1 VVSSPAIHRGEI
13 WWVSLPEP
21 VASEPGYRRPIL
33 VVQADSFNRSRIQTV
48 LGVVLTTNLAL
59 ENAPG
64 NVVLPKET
72 TGLPRDSVAN
82 VSQVVTADRRFLTEK
97 VSVLPVS
104 LLAEVEEG
112 LALVLDLRGP
122 RVR

>member
-1 VVSSPAIHRGEI
+1 VISPAIHRGEI
-13 WWVSLPEP
+13 WWASLPEP
-21 VASEPGYRRPIL
+21 VASEPGYRRPLL

-64 NVVLPKET
+64 NVVLPQET

-97 VSVLPVS
+97 VSVLS
-104 LLAEVEEG
+104 AGLLAEVEEG
-112 LALVLDLRGP
+112 LLLVLDLRGT
-122 RVR
+122 RGRS